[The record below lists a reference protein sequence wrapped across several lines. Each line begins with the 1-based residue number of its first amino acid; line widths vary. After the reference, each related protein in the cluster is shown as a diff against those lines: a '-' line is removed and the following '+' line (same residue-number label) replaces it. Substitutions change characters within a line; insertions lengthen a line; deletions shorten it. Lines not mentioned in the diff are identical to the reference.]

1 MVVAATN
8 VKDATDRWRVQMG
21 DEGAA
26 SLTRKQQFFARA
38 KYHQSLTVFGI
49 LLQPEA
55 MDKTGD
61 RASRGLTA
69 LPKPPS

>member
-1 MVVAATN
+1 
-8 VKDATDRWRVQMG
+8 MG

>member
-1 MVVAATN
+1 MLRMPLIGGGS
-8 VKDATDRWRVQMG
+8 RWVMRVLHHSP
-21 DEGAA
+21 AN
-26 SLTRKQQFFARA
+26 SSFFARA